1 MSELKHNAKSWDT
14 AWSNEGSQSWYP
26 DEQIVRFLAGQFVQ
40 RVGPSG
46 TLFNH
51 KRDNTN
57 LVGVDFGCGKGRH
70 IVTMREHGIEG
81 FGIDLS
87 EVGVKQANQWLDHLN
102 FPKTATAGSLT
113 DMPYDNNQFDL
124 GICHGVLDHM
134 TSSIRAASLSEIQRT
149 LKPGAKL
156 LLSLISENDSALG
169 EGEEIEYKTWLI
181 TDGYEKDLPQ
191 AFFDQARIQNELKH
205 FNIIAV
211 TEVLNQTHK
220 GRSLIGTDKH
230 YACDAR
236 YYITAESR

>member
-134 TSSIRAASLSEIQRT
+134 TSSIRAASL
-149 LKPGAKL
+149 
-156 LLSLISENDSALG
+156 
-169 EGEEIEYKTWLI
+169 
-181 TDGYEKDLPQ
+181 
-191 AFFDQARIQNELKH
+191 
-205 FNIIAV
+205 
-211 TEVLNQTHK
+211 
-220 GRSLIGTDKH
+220 
-230 YACDAR
+230 
-236 YYITAESR
+236 